1 MTRQDHPSC
10 CLPAVNYAARD
21 IIYRLRNVRAHTRV
35 SRKSVAR
42 FFDKDTRHT

>member
-1 MTRQDHPSC
+1 
-10 CLPAVNYAARD
+10 LPAVNYAARNFV
-21 IIYRLRNVRAHTRV
+21 YRPLNVRAHTRV